1 MDIEKILLP
10 NGNEFIIK
18 GDSLTAQLL
27 DAELDVFE
35 VSFHYIM
42 CVEINTTKINYLTLT
57 LDNLEMLQELTIE
70 AELYFE
76 KKFKD

>member
-1 MDIEKILLP
+1 MNIEKILLP
-10 NGNEFIIK
+10 NGNELIIN
-18 GDSLTAQLL
+18 GDLLTAQLL

-35 VSFHYIM
+35 VTFNYDM
-42 CVEINTTKINYLTLT
+42 CVEINTTNLNYLTLT

-76 KKFKD
+76 QRFKD

>member
-10 NGNEFIIK
+10 NGNELIIK
-18 GDSLTAQLL
+18 GESVTAKLL

-35 VSFHYIM
+35 VSFNYDM
-42 CVEINTTKINYLTLT
+42 CVKINTENINYLTLT
-57 LDNLEMLQELTIE
+57 LDNLEMLQELTIQ

-76 KKFKD
+76 QKFKD

>member
-10 NGNEFIIK
+10 NGNELIIK
-18 GDSLTAQLL
+18 GESVTAKLL

-35 VSFHYIM
+35 VSFNYDM
-42 CVEINTTKINYLTLT
+42 CAEINTENINYLTLT
-57 LDNLEMLQELTIE
+57 LDNLEMLQELTIQ

-76 KKFKD
+76 QKFKD